1 MGARWMQNEIKASA
15 SITAAIIVQGLG
27 RLGSRLRSVGF
38 VAMQPDPMT
47 LGRLTMWTLAT
58 LIPCYFLLTD
68 PAISGEDGEKNPRVG
83 SNLG

>member
-1 MGARWMQNEIKASA
+1 MQNEIKASA

-47 LGRLTMWTLAT
+47 LGKPTMWTLAT
-58 LIPCYFLLTD
+58 LIPSCFLLTD
-68 PAISGEDGEKNPRVG
+68 PATSGVAGETNPEVG
-83 SNLG
+83 SNWG